1 MLASS
6 SYRAAPVKGETMQ
19 TRPEAR
25 PTQRPLFAPG
35 LIALGGV
42 LAIASWALNWAR
54 FSFPE
59 TQTTVRTVFVGHRS
73 VGLIFGIIL
82 LLRAALARTLSP
94 RQARTWGGFAILS
107 GGFVAGYAIYDLATE
122 QARMVSA
129 LVANTATALHIPVA
143 AVQAEINRQV
153 AQGQVKVTFLAGIY
167 VALAAAAIAVVG
179 GIASL
184 RKPLEAPADP
194 GFLQDPLASPHR
206 EREPGA
212 GLPEEIL
219 TPPAIPEPPSSWG
232 PTP

>member
-1 MLASS
+1 ML
-6 SYRAAPVKGETMQ
+6 

-25 PTQRPLFAPG
+25 STPRPLLAPG
-35 LIALGGV
+35 LIALGGT

-59 TQTTVRTVFVGHRS
+59 TQTTVRTVFVGHRT

-107 GGFVAGYAIYDLATE
+107 GGFIAGYAIYDLATE
-122 QARMVSA
+122 QTRMVSA
-129 LVANTATALHIPVA
+129 LVANTAAALHMPVT
-143 AVQAEINRQV
+143 AVQAEISRQV

-167 VALAAAAIAVVG
+167 VAIVAAAIAVVG

-184 RKPLEAPADP
+184 RMPVEAPANP
-194 GFLQDPLASPHR
+194 GFLRDPLARTHQ

-212 GLPEEIL
+212 GLPEEML
-219 TPPAIPEPPSSWG
+219 TPPAVPEPPRSWDR
-232 PTP
+232 TT